1 MREISRDVVAL
12 AEYTVGN
19 AHQYPDGI
27 VLYTGTLFSPTHDR
41 GGAGMGF
48 THHLRD
54 VVRISSPKLG
64 TLVNRVNHSEKTQRW
79 EYGLRSFIANLRD
92 RGVIGRVGA

>member
-1 MREISRDVVAL
+1 
-12 AEYTVGN
+12 
-19 AHQYPDGI
+19 
-27 VLYTGTLFSPTHDR
+27 
-41 GGAGMGF
+41 MGF
-48 THHLRD
+48 THHMRD

-92 RGVIGRVGA
+92 RGVIGLVGA